1 MGPSYKSL
9 SWCHVRNYFGM
20 INNKYGELCCKV
32 WCPTPPRA
40 RSRLNKKEKRTQET
54 NVGIVLMQTT
64 RFLE

>member
-1 MGPSYKSL
+1 
-9 SWCHVRNYFGM
+9 M